1 MTTKERTEVL
11 GCIKGLLAISKIA
24 MPDTYYLTD
33 KRVRRAQRLI
43 INLKKD
49 PGVRVS

>member
-1 MTTKERTEVL
+1 MTADERTEVVAT
-11 GCIKGLLAISKIA
+11 IKGLLAISKIA

-43 INLKKD
+43 INLKKES
-49 PGVRVS
+49 RC